1 MPGCLG
7 APETQEASTSQQQL
21 PQQPT
26 TAPGSYRRLAVDSQ
40 DDQVEENID
49 KKFLELERRTL
60 ESLLQASS
68 MSTDNDSTDKDSTAK
83 DTVDKASKPGR
94 DSSADQQQAQRT
106 ASGARAGTSGPEP
119 EGTGWW
125 RSASDKLDGV
135 KNDIGSLEARQAREM
150 AKDVTIILTR
160 MINAR
165 VMRGQ
170 DPKVNIHLF

>member
-1 MPGCLG
+1 M
-7 APETQEASTSQQQL
+7 
-21 PQQPT
+21 
-26 TAPGSYRRLAVDSQ
+26 DSQ
-40 DDQVEENID
+40 DDQAEENID

-60 ESLLQASS
+60 ESMLQASA
-68 MSTDNDSTDKDSTAK
+68 MSTDNDSTDKDTTARG
-83 DTVDKASKPGR
+83 TIDKASKPGR

-106 ASGARAGTSGPEP
+106 ASGARAGTSGPEA
-119 EGTGWW
+119 EGTDWW
-125 RSASDKLDGV
+125 RSASDKLEGV

-170 DPKVNIHLF
+170 DPKVNIHLH